1 MGKDERVSV
10 SVSIQ
15 LKIGFNLFHSQTVWQ
30 KHRHAPSTKDCVAG
44 KKMHRGVTKKQQTT
58 EKNIYVYERSH
69 QNLVECTV
77 KCPWVVS

>member
-30 KHRHAPSTKDCVAG
+30 KHRHAPSTKDCVA
-44 KKMHRGVTKKQQTT
+44 
-58 EKNIYVYERSH
+58 EKNASRCHEKTANNRKKYI
-69 QNLVECTV
+69 CI
-77 KCPWVVS
+77 